1 MRLFVGL
8 ELPDD
13 IRRDLAAISAGVQGT
28 RWVAPENFHITLRFI
43 GETDRHQAADL
54 DDALADILAPDFDL
68 KLRGVGSFGSRGRLR
83 ALWAG
88 VEPSAA
94 LAHLQGKVE
103 RACMRVGFPPEERK
117 FKPHVTL
124 ARFKG
129 LPEMSAAAFLNTHAG
144 FTAPAFTVD
153 RFVLFESHL
162 GGEGAHYVP
171 IGTYPL
177 GGNGWDF
184 EDLSREYAE
193 PEPDLE
199 PGHFLR
205 LVREIR

>member
-1 MRLFVGL
+1 VRLFVGL
-8 ELPDD
+8 DLPDD
-13 IRRDLAAISAGVQGT
+13 IRDDLAAISAGVQGA

-43 GETDRHQAADL
+43 GEADRHQAADL
-54 DDALADILAPDFDL
+54 DDALADILAPDFDI
-68 KLRGVGSFGSRGRLR
+68 KLRGVGSFGTRGRLR

-88 VEPSAA
+88 VEPSSM
-94 LAHLQGKVE
+94 LTHLHDKVE
-103 RACMRVGFPPEERK
+103 RACMRVGFPAEDRK

-129 LPEMSAAAFLNTHAG
+129 LPEMSAAGFLNDHVG
-144 FTAPAFTVD
+144 FTAPAFPVE
-153 RFVLFESHL
+153 RFVLFESLL

-171 IGTYPL
+171 IREYPL

-184 EDLSREYAE
+184 GDLSKEYAE
-193 PEPDLE
+193 IEPDLE